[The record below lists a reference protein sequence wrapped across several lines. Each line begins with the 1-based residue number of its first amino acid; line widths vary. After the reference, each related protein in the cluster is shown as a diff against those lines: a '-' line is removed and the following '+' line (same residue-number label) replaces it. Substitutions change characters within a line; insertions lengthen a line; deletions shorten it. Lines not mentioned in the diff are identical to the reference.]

1 MSDESQ
7 LASHCQ
13 LLGGEKTDNTWPV
26 GGGGVKITE
35 GIGVGTAMMRIP
47 AGYTAAERR
56 GCLQP
61 DQLCLH
67 KESWLCLVTQTGVDI
82 HQLGAWIEP

>member
-1 MSDESQ
+1 M
-7 LASHCQ
+7 AS
-13 LLGGEKTDNTWPV
+13 G

-35 GIGVGTAMMRIP
+35 GIGVGSAMMRIP
-47 AGYTAAERR
+47 GGYTAAERC